1 MNNKLVLSIAMTS
14 VITLNSGMAFADTS
28 PEAPVEAQSKSKHGG
43 KCAAVNVAQKS
54 ALKNKN

>member
-1 MNNKLVLSIAMTS
+1 MTS

-28 PEAPVEAQSKSKHGG
+28 PEARLKPNLNQSMAGNVQR
-43 KCAAVNVAQKS
+43 VNVAQKS